1 MSKSRQRLDLPC
13 EGRGMAIGECS
24 DEFEHV
30 LQRQARAVVPHGVL
44 VKVELTEIHIDS
56 HSPDL
61 HRNEATHPL
70 LALHCEARIV
80 FLLLLVLLIIIILL
94 LVVVVVSW
102 LHIPKLNF
110 KLNVA
115 EYSQIS

>member
-1 MSKSRQRLDLPC
+1 
-13 EGRGMAIGECS
+13 MAIGECS

-70 LALHCEARIV
+70 FALHCEARIV
-80 FLLLLVLLIIIILL
+80 FLLLIIIIILL
-94 LVVVVVSW
+94 VVVVVVVSW

-110 KLNVA
+110 KLNIA

>member
-1 MSKSRQRLDLPC
+1 MSKSRQLLDLPC
-13 EGRGMAIGECS
+13 EGRAMAIGECS

-30 LQRQARAVVPHGVL
+30 LQRQAREVVPHGVL

-80 FLLLLVLLIIIILL
+80 FLLLIIIILL